1 MEILVVKFC
10 ECHFFVLGM
19 VGKECEKM
27 AENLF
32 FSGFIGQTSE
42 VVELFFVLE
51 LCRDRAVAYQWVQ
64 LGGADFLLGMSKNL
78 TKTG

>member
-1 MEILVVKFC
+1 MKFC
-10 ECHFFVLGM
+10 EYHFFVLGM

-32 FSGFIGQTSE
+32 LAVSS
-42 VVELFFVLE
+42 VKLPRRWRLFFVLE

-64 LGGADFLLGMSKNL
+64 FGGADFLLGMSKNL

>member
-1 MEILVVKFC
+1 MKFC
-10 ECHFFVLGM
+10 EYHFFVLGM

-32 FSGFIGQTSE
+32 FAVSS
-42 VVELFFVLE
+42 VKLPRRWSCSFVLE

-64 LGGADFLLGMSKNL
+64 LGGADFLSGMSKNL

>member
-1 MEILVVKFC
+1 
-10 ECHFFVLGM
+10 
-19 VGKECEKM
+19 M
-27 AENLF
+27 AGNLF

-42 VVELFFVLE
+42 AVELFFVLE

>member
-1 MEILVVKFC
+1 MKFC
-10 ECHFFVLGM
+10 EYHFFVLGM

-42 VVELFFVLE
+42 
-51 LCRDRAVAYQWVQ
+51 AVGAVFR
-64 LGGADFLLGMSKNL
+64 LGALS
-78 TKTG
+78 